1 MNVLTLAAALYDY
14 VLAVHVMAVV
24 VAFGVTFAYPIMFT
38 VGARHGAH
46 SLPLLHRIEY
56 TIERYLINPGLLLV
70 VLAGIYL
77 ASKGHHWSEFFVQWG
92 LGAVVVIG
100 ALVGSVMI
108 PTAKRAEQIAERDI
122 AASTSAEAPEMS
134 AEYQALT
141 RRLAT
146 VGSALSG
153 LVLVTI
159 LFMAIKP

>member
-1 MNVLTLAAALYDY
+1 
-14 VLAVHVMAVV
+14 
-24 VAFGVTFAYPIMFT
+24 
-38 VGARHGAH
+38 
-46 SLPLLHRIEY
+46 
-56 TIERYLINPGLLLV
+56 
-70 VLAGIYL
+70 
-77 ASKGHHWSEFFVQWG
+77 VQWG

-122 AASTSAEAPEMS
+122 AASASTEAPEMS

-159 LFMAIKP
+159 LFMAVKP